1 MTEETN
7 KPGLKTILGD
17 DFFHLQRAVA
27 HEVNRNGK
35 ADALH
40 VSGEALLQ
48 VTYRVSASV
57 RVRLEDQEIAEH
69 RPIRVT
75 TKGDWADPSALVIEA
90 NGELRERLNEEDV
103 EEKFMEHV
111 VDNIPED
118 IDDYHVEIDY
128 VEYDDHYVD
137 SLEIDEDSLA
147 DVEAWNEKAAE
158 ESTKD
163 E

>member
-1 MTEETN
+1 MTEETK

-17 DFFHLQRAVA
+17 DYFQLQRAVA
-27 HEVNRNGK
+27 HEVSRNGK
-35 ADALH
+35 AATLN

-57 RVRLEDQEIAEH
+57 RVRLEDEEIANH
-69 RPIRVT
+69 QPIRVST
-75 TKGDWADPSALVIEA
+75 TGDYQDPEALVIQA
-90 NGELRERLNEEDV
+90 NAEQREHLSDEDV
-103 EEKFMEHV
+103 EERFMEHV